1 MPRLLIL
8 YGTTDGHTAK
18 IADFLAGALR
28 SLGGFVDVVDA
39 GAASPDPRGYDGVI
53 VAASLH
59 ARGYQRSVSR
69 WVGAHHPALRERPSI
84 FVSVCLSVLQKE
96 PEVQRDLA
104 AIVRHFEAA
113 TGWHPRQVKHVAG
126 ALLYTRYGW
135 LKRIVMRR
143 ISRKAGGETDVS
155 RDFEYTD
162 WTDLRAFAADLY
174 STIEAAR
181 SEATAGAPPA
191 TRVPVAWPG

>member
-1 MPRLLIL
+1 MPSGPGCHPSRQPAQAARGGPMPRLLIL

-69 WVGAHHPALRERPSI
+69 WVGAHHPALRGRPSI

-96 PEVQRDLA
+96 PEVHGDLA

-126 ALLYTRYGW
+126 GPLYTRDGW
-135 LKRIVMRR
+135 QIGRAACRGKGE
-143 ISRKAGGETDVS
+143 SSGG
-155 RDFEYTD
+155 
-162 WTDLRAFAADLY
+162 A
-174 STIEAAR
+174 
-181 SEATAGAPPA
+181 
-191 TRVPVAWPG
+191 